1 MQAEVNTQMND
12 TANAAD
18 ADPVT
23 GATANAAPLP
33 ETSFGNEQ
41 PVVTVPYS
49 ALRRSPLNAR
59 TKPLS
64 GIDALATNIRAKG
77 LLQNL
82 IVHEMKGSRGKH
94 RKLGVC
100 AGQRRHAALDLLFG
114 QKHITADYPVPV
126 RIVSEGEALAISL
139 IENSEREGLDPFD
152 VLRAYR
158 LLAEEGRSVDYIAA
172 LFSAAPITV
181 KRRMKLA
188 SASPKLLALL
198 REDAITL
205 DQLSALALTDDH
217 ETQERV
223 WFDANEWQRQPHY
236 LRQAIT
242 RTEIDASRSRLV
254 CFVGLDAYEAAGGY
268 VRRDLFSDDENAG
281 YIADAGLLQRLA
293 AQKLDAAAGEVR
305 AEGWGWT
312 ETRIERDVLE
322 LNRYGRL
329 QPVQRALTDDEQR
342 EMDTLTARHDALV
355 EQLDA
360 LGDDDENAYEEAE
373 RLETEIDRVNATLI
387 ALESRMLT
395 WDAKQMA
402 EAGAFVI
409 LNPQGELVIERG
421 LVRRENGAALDA
433 AGATVTGT
441 PEADSEPDAASQPA
455 QKEKPPHSA
464 KLCQRLTA
472 HRTAAVHAELI
483 AQPSLALAALLER
496 VIPEVFQER
505 YRLSFAPQALALS
518 CNGNRDRLLGA
529 ADDLPGST
537 AWGVIEAQRER
548 WIRELPSRRADLLP
562 WLIEQDPGTTL
573 MDLLAFCIGT
583 LLDGIAGEE
592 KPQAINALA
601 SALNL
606 DMTRYWTPT
615 RASYFDH
622 VSKTRI
628 AEVVA
633 SAVSPKVAA
642 DLGRMKKADAA
653 AAAELRLARSAW
665 LPEILTD
672 REVPVACPYGMA
684 DDADEGEQED
694 EADEEEEEGD
704 TGGEVHE
711 DGDAQPDD
719 HGHGDSDGID
729 RVNGTEFGEG
739 TRSPSRVDGPTGAQ
753 ESAATDRKGALPT
766 WPFPTAATAATGAS
780 AITVTPPDASM
791 THNAA

>member
-12 TANAAD
+12 TANAAE
-18 ADPVT
+18 ADTVT
-23 GATANAAPLP
+23 NATANATPLL

-64 GIDALATNIRAKG
+64 GIDSLATNIRAKG

-82 IVHEMKGSRGKH
+82 IVHELKGLRGKH

-100 AGQRRHAALDLLFG
+100 AGQRRQAALDLLYE
-114 QKHITADYPVPV
+114 QKHIAADYPVPV

-158 LLAEEGRSVDYIAA
+158 MLAEEGRSVDYVAA

-205 DQLSALALTDDH
+205 DQLAALALTDDH
-217 ETQERV
+217 ETQEHI
-223 WFDANEWQRQPHY
+223 WFDANEWQRQPNY

-254 CFVGLDAYEAAGGY
+254 RFVGLDVYEAAGGY

-281 YIADAGLLQRLA
+281 YIADPELLQRLA
-293 AQKLDAAAGEVR
+293 AVRLDDAAEEVR

-312 ETRIERDVLE
+312 EQRIERDVFE

-329 QPVQRALTDDEQR
+329 QPVQRPFTDDEQR
-342 EMDTLTARHDALV
+342 EMDALTGQQDELAQKFEALS
-355 EQLDA
+355 E
-360 LGDDDENAYEEAE
+360 GDENAYEEGE
-373 RLETEIDRVNATLI
+373 RLETEIDRVNAAII
-387 ALESRMLT
+387 ALESRAET
-395 WDAKQMA
+395 WDAQQMA

-409 LNPQGELVIERG
+409 VGPQGELVIGRG
-421 LVRRENGAALDA
+421 LVRREDSAALDA
-433 AGATVTGT
+433 VGATVTCT
-441 PEADSEPDAASQPA
+441 PEAERASGKTHEPEA
-455 QKEKPPHSA
+455 KEKPVHGA
-464 KLCQRLTA
+464 KLCQRLTV

-483 AQPSLALAALLER
+483 AQPCVAVAAILQSL
-496 VIPEVFQER
+496 IPEIFPEGYGTR
-505 YRLSFAPQALALS
+505 FTPHSLKLS
-518 CNGNRDRLLGA
+518 CTSNRDGLLGA
-529 ADDLPGST
+529 ADDLPAST
-537 AWGVIEAQRER
+537 TWSLIEAQRER
-548 WIRELPSRRADLLP
+548 WVRELPARRADLLP

-573 MDLLAFCIGT
+573 LDLLAFCTGA
-583 LLDGIAGEE
+583 LLDGVAGDE
-592 KPQAINALA
+592 KPHAINALA

-606 DMTRYWTPT
+606 DMTRYWMPT

-622 VSKTRI
+622 VSKARI

-633 SAVSPKVAA
+633 SAVSPKIAA
-642 DLGRMKKADAA
+642 DLGKMKKADAA
-653 AAAELRLARSAW
+653 AAAELRLVKAAW
-665 LPEILTD
+665 VPEILTD
-672 REVPVACPYGMA
+672 REVPATPSWESNDDEDEDDS
-684 DDADEGEQED
+684 DDADTGDGGNETPEG
-694 EADEEEEEGD
+694 
-704 TGGEVHE
+704 E
-711 DGDAQPDD
+711 DGDTEPDA
-719 HGHGDSDGID
+719 GT
-729 RVNGTEFGEG
+729 GTEHINN
-739 TRSPSRVDGPTGAQ
+739 TPAVAGA
-753 ESAATDRKGALPT
+753 AAVASNALTP
-766 WPFPTAATAATGAS
+766 WPFPTADGMNGTRSGPRAA
-780 AITVTPPDASM
+780 
-791 THNAA
+791 